1 MILFENDIYPT
12 ELFVS
17 YFVVEKTREEA
28 SNITIDKTEFE
39 IRNHIGV
46 SVCDKVYEQIYDL
59 IFLPIRREIFHKID
73 A

>member
-17 YFVVEKTREEA
+17 YFVAEKTRQEV
-28 SNITIDKTEFE
+28 SNITIDKTQFE
-39 IRNHIGV
+39 IRHHIGV

-59 IFLPIRREIFHKID
+59 IFLPIRREVFHKID